1 MPRRKWALPWFQSD
15 SSEWTKRT
23 IRIVPR
29 PPLDR
34 HRRSHEL
41 PVAGEARRLPLRL
54 PCGEELAVG
63 GEVALEHALGGE
75 LDRPLARSGG
85 ERGAMVGVLD
95 EARQGRG
102 ER

>member
-34 HRRSHEL
+34 HRRCHDL
-41 PVAGEARRLPLRL
+41 PVAREARSLPLS
-54 PCGEELAVG
+54 EELAVG
-63 GEVALEHALGGE
+63 GEVAVEHALGGE

-85 ERGAMVGVLD
+85 ERGAVVGVLD

-102 ER
+102 ERLGV